1 MISRLAV
8 LSIVAIC
15 LTTPLAAADARQEG
29 PSPAAS
35 EIMRLGLRGVYFVEN
50 QGQWGDESVHYGLKS
65 RGLDVAFRESSLTMH
80 LSRPIEDATDARRD
94 RGFAPPRIASLDDH
108 DPPFAEIRG
117 VEDSAPAY
125 EHLTLTVAFPGSNAV
140 TPRGAKEQTAKFNYF
155 VGGDGRGIASN
166 VPSFGAVIY
175 EDLYDGVDLH
185 VMGNDDG
192 VMKYEFHCAP
202 GADYAQ
208 IRIHYEGIDSLCID
222 ETGDLHIKTTFGTLR
237 DGAPIVWQ
245 EESAAPAAPTSR
257 AREEAELDVS
267 GVAPLADAHG
277 SSGAKRITIPARF
290 EVVDAITYR
299 IALDATPDPSLPL
312 VIDPEI
318 EWMYYL
324 GGSGWDMGQNIALD
338 NDGNALVTGSTEST
352 SFSGRTNSLHGW
364 QDAFALKVSPSGQ
377 LLWMT

>member
-1 MISRLAV
+1 M
-8 LSIVAIC
+8 
-15 LTTPLAAADARQEG
+15 
-29 PSPAAS
+29 
-35 EIMRLGLRGVYFVEN
+35 
-50 QGQWGDESVHYGLKS
+50 
-65 RGLDVAFRESSLTMH
+65 
-80 LSRPIEDATDARRD
+80 
-94 RGFAPPRIASLDDH
+94 
-108 DPPFAEIRG
+108 
-117 VEDSAPAY
+117 
-125 EHLTLTVAFPGSNAV
+125 
-140 TPRGAKEQTAKFNYF
+140 
-155 VGGDGRGIASN
+155 
-166 VPSFGAVIY
+166 
-175 EDLYDGVDLH
+175 
-185 VMGNDDG
+185 
-192 VMKYEFHCAP
+192 
-202 GADYAQ
+202 
-208 IRIHYEGIDSLCID
+208 
-222 ETGDLHIKTTFGTLR
+222 
-237 DGAPIVWQ
+237 
-245 EESAAPAAPTSR
+245 
-257 AREEAELDVS
+257 DVS